1 MLESVPMADIRKA
14 LGESLPGL
22 MADVRGDE
30 RNVILTLARI
40 WLTAATGEIS
50 SKDLA
55 AEWVMPRLPGKY
67 ADLLDKARRAYL
79 GEYADKWEGMEPE
92 VDELV
97 AYMKK
102 SIESL
107 LEN

>member
-1 MLESVPMADIRKA
+1 MADIRKRSENPA
-14 LGESLPGL
+14 RL